1 MRDNLRKGILLCVIF
16 CILLTCG
23 GCFRAEEQPKYT
35 GPTIPVPP
43 SVQSI
48 PDETHPLSAAYKKQ
62 PDAYVSFE
70 QTHQQP
76 REVYVPLEE
85 VMAYKTQYPDCN
97 GTWYRDQL
105 KGEDLL
111 IYNCYLY
118 ALEHCY
124 LSFNVYVEDND
135 RDFSYIREAVSMD
148 TPFIEQN
155 LNQRGEW
162 TSDWPTN
169 YWGEQLCVTIE
180 QFAVGR
186 WEKRMEAL
194 EECRRIVDEI
204 PVEYETQ
211 LQKMEYLYRYVCD
224 HVEYVAY
231 ENMRDED
238 YLYDAVIKGQTVC
251 DGYSN
256 MLMLLFRLIDVECC
270 EATGFDVDISSDE
283 VYEDAGGHTWAV
295 AKVDGQWYNFDPT
308 YGDSEK
314 GEWDWEGMYFG
325 FSDRRVSK
333 KYMDCEDIR
342 PKCTE
347 LARDF
352 PHADLTVSDVTEGA
366 QVKKIVRLV
375 EKRMKE
381 GTAET
386 TVGLHELLT
395 EDKYN
400 TMLKKYRSYA
410 TQVYQLE
417 ISYVEYGSST
427 MMFLTATKE

>member
-1 MRDNLRKGILLCVIF
+1 MC
-16 CILLTCG
+16 
-23 GCFRAEEQPKYT
+23 
-35 GPTIPVPP
+35 
-43 SVQSI
+43 
-48 PDETHPLSAAYKKQ
+48 PLSR
-62 PDAYVSFE
+62 PIS
-70 QTHQQP
+70 
-76 REVYVPLEE
+76 
-85 VMAYKTQYPDCN
+85 
-97 GTWYRDQL
+97 
-105 KGEDLL
+105 
-111 IYNCYLY
+111 
-118 ALEHCY
+118 
-124 LSFNVYVEDND
+124 S
-135 RDFSYIREAVSMD
+135 
-148 TPFIEQN
+148 
-155 LNQRGEW
+155 
-162 TSDWPTN
+162 
-169 YWGEQLCVTIE
+169 
-180 QFAVGR
+180 
-186 WEKRMEAL
+186 
-194 EECRRIVDEI
+194 
-204 PVEYETQ
+204 PVKY
-211 LQKMEYLYRYVCD
+211 MYRYVCD

-270 EATGFDVDISSDE
+270 EAAGFDVDISSDE
-283 VYEDAGGHTWAV
+283 VYEDAGGHTWVV